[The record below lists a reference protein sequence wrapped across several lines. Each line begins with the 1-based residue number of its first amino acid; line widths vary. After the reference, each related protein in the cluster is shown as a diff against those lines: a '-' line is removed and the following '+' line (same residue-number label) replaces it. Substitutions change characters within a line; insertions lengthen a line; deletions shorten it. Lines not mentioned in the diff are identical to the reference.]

1 MGLLQPARM
10 ETGFLK
16 AGFLGFAGAGK
27 THTAFLLAM
36 GLLEEIG
43 DDRPLAMVDTEAG
56 SDWWVPRVEAAGRK
70 LVVAKTRAFADLMT
84 VTREV
89 EGANSILIV
98 DSISHIWKELLEAY
112 QRKFKVSRLAF
123 HHWNVIKPEW
133 ARFTDWML
141 NSRIH
146 VIIAGR
152 AGYEYDYEED
162 ESGHKELVKTGIKMK
177 AESEFGFEPSLL
189 VEMTKVKHSVTLKDP
204 DAKGWIHR
212 ATILKDRADK
222 INGEEF
228 DNPTYADFLPHLN
241 AINIG
246 GDHRVIDADRKSD
259 DMFDDRDHSLIKR
272 KRLVEV
278 TLEEIQDVFVL
289 AEVSSRT
296 DAGKKEMKVALK
308 DAFGTSAWSA
318 VQNLPLEALQEGL
331 LALRKR
337 FDQLEAPEPPKDPL
351 DDPLP
356 WESEEEAKAANAP
369 PGKQTHGPISVG
381 MDAAIVAPEEDEPT
395 AYVDTETGE
404 LFEPEPE
411 QEVLESIEPGSK
423 KAQYA
428 ALYEDAMTAAHP
440 DWGDKERLDWQ
451 QSVIKKRNRGHWT
464 VVDYIRAIS
473 ELGGMEE

>member
-1 MGLLQPARM
+1 M
-10 ETGFLK
+10 K

-36 GLLEEIG
+36 GLLEEVN

-70 LVVAKTRAFADLMT
+70 LVVAKSRAFADLMA
-84 VTREV
+84 VTKEV
-89 EGANSILIV
+89 EGNNSILIV

-189 VEMTKVKHSVTLKDP
+189 VEMTKVKHSVTTRDP

-222 INGEEF
+222 INGQEF
-228 DNPTYADFLPHLN
+228 DNPTYADFLPHLQ

-246 GDHRVIDADRKSD
+246 GAHRVIDADRKSD
-259 DMFDDRDHSLIKR
+259 DMFDDRDHSAIAR
-272 KRLVEV
+272 RRQVDIV
-278 TLEEIQDVFVL
+278 LEEIKDVFVQ
-289 AEVSSRT
+289 ADIDSRST
-296 DAGKKEMKVALK
+296 AGKKAMSDALR
-308 DAFGTSAWSA
+308 ACFGTAAWSA
-318 VQNLPLEALQEGL
+318 IQNMKLEDLQEGL
-331 LALRKR
+331 NK
-337 FDQLEAPEPPKDPL
+337 LEARLLPTHVTEPPKDPL
-351 DDPLP
+351 DNPLP
-356 WESEEEAKAANAP
+356 WESPEEAAAANAP
-369 PGKQTHGPISVG
+369 PGKATHGPIGVA
-381 MDAAIVAPEEDEPT
+381 MDANIVTEEEMVDE
-395 AYVDTETGE
+395 ETGE
-404 LFEPEPE
+404 IMEPP
-411 QEVLESIEPGSK
+411 EPGSK
-423 KAQYA
+423 KEHYANLYQLQKEAQ
-428 ALYEDAMTAAHP
+428 HP
-440 DWGDKERLDWQ
+440 DWTDEQWLDWQ
-451 QSVIKKRNRGHWT
+451 QSVIKKRNRGHWST
-464 VVDYIRAIS
+464 VDYIRAIS
-473 ELGGMEE
+473 ELGGSSESE